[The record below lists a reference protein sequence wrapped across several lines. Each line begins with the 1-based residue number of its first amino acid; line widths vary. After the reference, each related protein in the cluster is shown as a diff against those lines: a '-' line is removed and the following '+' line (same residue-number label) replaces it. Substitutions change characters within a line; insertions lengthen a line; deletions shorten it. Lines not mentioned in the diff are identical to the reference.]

1 MYVPADLLVRGV
13 LANRVVIVIF
23 DYCCL
28 VLEPWDIGTGSAIY
42 RLLPFAMSDS
52 IGAILFVLRPKELLM
67 KLW

>member
-1 MYVPADLLVRGV
+1 MYVPADLLVRGA

-28 VLEPWDIGTGSAIY
+28 VSEPWDMGTGSAIY

-52 IGAILFVLRPKELLM
+52 IGAILFVLRLEELLM
-67 KLW
+67 ELW